1 MGLLIYTKKG
11 CKYCTLAKELLKKKN
26 IKYNEY
32 ELNSKDTNY
41 EIARDYL
48 FKTYHNSFPIILL
61 NNNFIGG
68 YTELVKHNM

>member
-11 CKYCTLAKELLKKKN
+11 CKYCVLAKELLKTKK

-32 ELNSKDTNY
+32 ELNSNDTNY
-41 EIARDYL
+41 EMSRDYL

-61 NNNFIGG
+61 NNKFIGG
-68 YTELVKHNM
+68 YTELVKYNL